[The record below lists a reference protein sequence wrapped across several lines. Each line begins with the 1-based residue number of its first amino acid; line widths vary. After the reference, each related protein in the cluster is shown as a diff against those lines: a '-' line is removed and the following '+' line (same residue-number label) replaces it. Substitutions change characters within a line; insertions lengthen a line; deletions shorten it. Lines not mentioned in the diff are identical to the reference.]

1 MKGLSSK
8 ENKIVVVVSWVWLC
22 DPMDCSTPASSVPYH
37 LPEFAQ
43 IHVCLWCYLTISS
56 SATHFSFCLQ
66 FFPASGSFPMS
77 WLFTWGGKVLKLQL
91 QHQSKNIQSWFP
103 LGLTCLIPLQSKE
116 LSKAVT
122 DFIFLSS
129 KITVDSDYSHKIK
142 TLERKLWQ
150 T

>member
-8 ENKIVVVVSWVWLC
+8 EKKIVVVSWVWLC
-22 DPMDCSTPASSVPYH
+22 DPMDCSTPASSVPHH

-56 SATHFSFCLQ
+56 SAIPFSFCLQ
-66 FFPASGSFPMS
+66 FFPSSGSFPMS
-77 WLFTWGGKVLKLQL
+77 WLFTWGGKVLKLQVP
-91 QHQSKNIQSWFP
+91 HQSKNIQSWFP
-103 LGLTCLIPLQSKE
+103 LGLTCLIPFQSKE